1 MKAIEILDCVI
12 YMDLCGEDL
21 IKLEV
26 PSVNDDFNPQTK
38 EWWQS
43 MTGGVPEHML
53 PEGTYLIFYPNDA
66 RDFLNTSNAEY
77 TPDEDI
83 RINDGESVFYLYKL
97 ED

>member
-1 MKAIEILDCVI
+1 MKAIEILDCII

-26 PSVNDDFNPQTK
+26 PSVDDEITPQTK

-43 MTGGVPEHML
+43 MTGGVPEQLL
-53 PEGTYLIFYPNDA
+53 PDGTYLIFYPNDS
-66 RDFLNTSNAEY
+66 RDFLNTSTDEY
-77 TPDEDI
+77 TPDEVI
-83 RINDGESVFYLYKL
+83 RINDGESILYLYRL